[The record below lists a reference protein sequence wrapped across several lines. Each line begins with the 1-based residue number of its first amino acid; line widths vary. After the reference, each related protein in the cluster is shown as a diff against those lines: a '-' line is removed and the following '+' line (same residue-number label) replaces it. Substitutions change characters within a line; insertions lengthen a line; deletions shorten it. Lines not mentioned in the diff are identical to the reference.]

1 MITFEQVLDCVLEEA
16 EIRLD
21 DAING
26 PAFERAKQKYALEQ
40 ASRPRRPKK
49 PRNKRGH
56 WVFVEDRDYDDDD
69 DDWEDD
75 FEEYMPPMNLYYM
88 TKDAFNAKENEVIDI
103 TQYIKHK

>member
-1 MITFEQVLDCVLEEA
+1 MITFDQILDCVLEEA

-40 ASRPRRPKK
+40 ANHPRRPKK

-69 DDWEDD
+69 DDDD
-75 FEEYMPPMNLYYM
+75 IIYYRPRRRSCRSGNYRRN
-88 TKDAFNAKENEVIDI
+88 KSNRRRKYYYYDDD
-103 TQYIKHK
+103 

>member
-1 MITFEQVLDCVLEEA
+1 MITFDQILDCVLEEA

-69 DDWEDD
+69 DDAV
-75 FEEYMPPMNLYYM
+75 YYRPRRR
-88 TKDAFNAKENEVIDI
+88 TSCNRKSRSNRRKYYYYDYD
-103 TQYIKHK
+103 

>member
-1 MITFEQVLDCVLEEA
+1 LITFDQILDCVLEEA

-40 ASRPRRPKK
+40 ANRPRRPKK

-69 DDWEDD
+69 DDAV
-75 FEEYMPPMNLYYM
+75 YYRPRRR
-88 TKDAFNAKENEVIDI
+88 TSCNRKSRSNRRRKYYYYDYD
-103 TQYIKHK
+103 

>member
-21 DAING
+21 NAVNG

-56 WVFVEDRDYDDDD
+56 WVFVEDRCNDYYDDDD
-69 DDWEDD
+69 DDDIIYYRPRRRSCRSGNYRRNKSNRRRKYYYYDD
-75 FEEYMPPMNLYYM
+75 
-88 TKDAFNAKENEVIDI
+88 D
-103 TQYIKHK
+103 